1 MNLALFDL
9 DHTLVPFDTGMQ
21 WTRFLIAKE
30 ILPPSAEA
38 QYLGYCQQ
46 YVDGSLDI
54 HAMHRADVLPLAR
67 YSRPLLARWCREFET
82 KMAGKVPPTMRGLVT
97 QHRMAGDMCA
107 IVTATTRFVAEPFAR
122 LFGIEHLV
130 ATEAATVNGNPDGVL
145 TGEIAGQPCY
155 REHKLTKVQGWL
167 ASQGLGLERFDRSWF
182 YSDSASDLPL
192 LRAVTD
198 PVVVNPDERL
208 RSHALVAHWPVMEPV
223 AA

>member
-30 ILPPSAEA
+30 ILPPTAEA

-46 YVDGSLDI
+46 YLEGTLDI
-54 HAMHRADVLPLAR
+54 RAMHRANVLPMAR

-82 KMAGKVPPTMRGLVT
+82 RMAGNVPPTMRGLVT
-97 QHRMAGDMCA
+97 QHRAAGDLCA
-107 IVTATTRFVAEPFAR
+107 IVTATTRFIAEPFAR

-130 ATEAATVNGNPDGVL
+130 ATEAATMNGNPDGVL
-145 TGEIAGQPCY
+145 TGEIAGEPCY
-155 REHKLTKVQGWL
+155 REQKLAKVEDWL
-167 ASQGLGLERFDRSWF
+167 AIQDLGLGRFDRSWF

-192 LRAVTD
+192 LGAVTD
-198 PVVVNPDERL
+198 PIVVNPDDRL
-208 RSHALVAHWPVMEPV
+208 RSHALSAHWPVIEPV
-223 AA
+223 AV